1 MHRYRLEREQ
11 WLDHSLPAVFDFFS
25 RAENLGA
32 ITPPWL
38 RFRFRTPLPVD
49 MARDA
54 RIEYT
59 LTLGGVPLRWRT
71 RITVWEP
78 ERRFVDVQESGPY
91 ALWEHH
97 HLFEEKSGGVLMRDR
112 VDYALPLGRLGRLVH
127 FLAIRPLLSAIF
139 DYRFQHVPALL
150 ADASRTPPRMIPDA
164 N

>member
-1 MHRYRLEREQ
+1 MHRYHLEREQ

-59 LTLGGVPLRWRT
+59 LVLGGVPLRWRT
-71 RITVWEP
+71 RVTVWEP

-91 ALWEHH
+91 ALWEHYH
-97 HLFEEKSGGVLMRDR
+97 FFEEKSGGVLMRDR

-139 DYRFQHVPALL
+139 DYRFQRVPALL
-150 ADASRTPPRMIPDA
+150 ANASRTPPKTTPDA
-164 N
+164 S